1 MRSVVFADEKVV
13 DALNKEFVLA
23 WNNHAPEWGGGG
35 KRALQPVFSKEELAL
50 YPEGGGGGNIRTY
63 ICRPEGAIVH
73 YLEGWFRPERYLGEV
88 EFARTLVKEE
98 KPAARLAEHAKELQ
112 AAQQELARKHPEEM
126 SKEFAASEIRRLHAA
141 IGLLIRTQG
150 LAQQVALRP
159 IDKVIAEVV
168 EQNSDRGIIK

>member
-13 DALNKEFVLA
+13 DALNKDFVLA

-35 KRALQPVFSKEELAL
+35 EARKQPVFSKDELAA

-63 ICRPEGAIVH
+63 ICRPDGAIVH
-73 YLEGWFRPERYLGEV
+73 YIEGWFRPERYLGEV
-88 EFARTLVKEE
+88 DFAKTLVKEE
-98 KPAARLAEHAKELQ
+98 KPAALIAAHAKALQ
-112 AAQQELARKHPEEM
+112 AAQQELARKHPAEM
-126 SKEFAASEIRRLHAA
+126 TKEFAASEIRRLHAA
-141 IGLLIRTQG
+141 IGLLVRTQG

-168 EQNSDRGIIK
+168 EQNAERGIIK